1 MSLIFDTHAHYT
13 DEAFN
18 EDREEI
24 LSGLKSN
31 GVGMVMNA
39 CAAFGE
45 IEGIVELI
53 NTHDFI
59 YGSVGVHPSEV
70 HDLTDKSIASMEET
84 LKHPKMMA
92 VGEIGLDYHYEDTDK
107 AEQKLWFVRQ
117 IDLAKRCN
125 YPIMIHSRDAAAD
138 TLDIVKAEKADSV
151 GGVVHCFSYEPEMA
165 KIYLDMGFYI
175 GIGGVLTYKNARKL
189 VEVAEMAPLD
199 RIVLE
204 TDCPYLSPVPNRGK
218 RNDSTNLSFVAQKLA
233 EIKSLDVEEIIS
245 ATYGNA
251 LKLYKIE
258 L

>member
-18 EDREEI
+18 EDREVI

-70 HDLTDKSIASMEET
+70 HDLTDASISSMEEA

-107 AEQKLWFVRQ
+107 AEQKLWFVKQ

-151 GGVVHCFSYEPEMA
+151 GGVVHCFSYETEMA

-189 VEVAEMAPLD
+189 VEVAQMAPLD

-218 RNDSTNLSFVAQKLA
+218 RNDSSNLNFVAQKLA
-233 EIKSLDVEEIIS
+233 EIKGLPVGDVID
-245 ATYGNA
+245 ATFANA
-251 LKLYKIE
+251 INLYKI
-258 L
+258 